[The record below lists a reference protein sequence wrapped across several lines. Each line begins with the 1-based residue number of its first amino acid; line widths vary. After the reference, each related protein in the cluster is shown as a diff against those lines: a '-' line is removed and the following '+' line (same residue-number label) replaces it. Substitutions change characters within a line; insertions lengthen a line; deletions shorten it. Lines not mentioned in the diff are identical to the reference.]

1 MGGND
6 MATTLAGKKVAIL
19 VADGF
24 EQVEMTSPRD
34 ALARAGALVE
44 IVSPEERQVRG
55 WQHTEWGDRFAVDR
69 PIGAVEVTD
78 YDALVLPGGQMNPD
92 NLRTV
97 PEAVRLVREFH
108 AAGKPVAAI
117 CHGPWVLVEA
127 GLVDGLKLTS
137 YPSIR
142 TDVVNAGGQW
152 QDAEVVEDRGI
163 ITSRNPDDLP
173 AFNRAL
179 VLAISASQVPR
190 DTGTTTGAG
199 EPIEHAGPTGAR

>member
-1 MGGND
+1 

-34 ALARAGALVE
+34 ALIRAGALVE
-44 IVSPEERQVRG
+44 LVSPQERQVRG
-55 WQHTEWGDRFAVDR
+55 WQHTEWGETFAVDR
-69 PIGAVEVTD
+69 PVVAVEATD

-92 NLRTV
+92 HLRTNAK
-97 PEAVRLVREFH
+97 AVQLVREFH
-108 AAGKPVAAI
+108 EAGKPIAAI

-127 GLVDGLKLTS
+127 GLVDGLRLTS

-152 QDAEVVEDRGI
+152 QDAEVVEDRNI

-173 AFNRAL
+173 AFNRAT
-179 VLAISASQVPR
+179 VVAIANSTVPR
-190 DTGTTTGAG
+190 DVNTTTAAG
-199 EPIEHAGPTGAR
+199 EPIEQAGPSGAR

>member
-1 MGGND
+1 
-6 MATTLAGKKVAIL
+6 MAMTLAGKKVAIL

-34 ALARAGALVE
+34 ALIRAGALVE
-44 IVSPEERQVRG
+44 IVSPQERQVRG
-55 WQHTEWGDRFAVDR
+55 WQHTEWGETFAVDR
-69 PIGAVEVTD
+69 PVVAVEATD

-92 NLRTV
+92 HLRTNAK
-97 PEAVRLVREFH
+97 AVQLVRDFH
-108 AAGKPVAAI
+108 EAGKPIAAI

-127 GLVDGLKLTS
+127 GLTDGLRLTS

-173 AFNRAL
+173 AFNRAT
-179 VLAISASQVPR
+179 VVAIANSQVPR
-190 DTGTTTGAG
+190 DVNTTTAAG
-199 EPIEHAGPTGAR
+199 EPIEQAGASGAR

>member
-1 MGGND
+1 MP
-6 MATTLAGKKVAIL
+6 TTLAGKKVAMM

-34 ALARAGALVE
+34 ALTRAGALVE

-55 WQHTEWGDRFAVDR
+55 WKHTEWGETFAGDR
-69 PIGAVEVTD
+69 PVDAVAATD

-92 NLRTV
+92 NLRANAR
-97 PEAVRLVREFH
+97 AVQLVRDFH
-108 AAGKPVAAI
+108 EAGKPIAAI
-117 CHGPWVLVEA
+117 CHAPWMLVEA
-127 GLVDGLKLTS
+127 GLVDGLRLTS
-137 YPSIR
+137 YSSIR

-173 AFNRAL
+173 AFNRA
-179 VLAISASQVPR
+179 VVVAIGASQVPR
-190 DTGTTTGAG
+190 DVGTTTGAG

>member
-1 MGGND
+1 M
-6 MATTLAGKKVAIL
+6 MAMTLAGKKVAIL

-34 ALARAGALVE
+34 ALIRAGALVE
-44 IVSPEERQVRG
+44 IVSPQERQVRG
-55 WQHTEWGDRFAVDR
+55 WQHTEWGETFAVDR
-69 PIGAVEVTD
+69 PVVAVEATD

-92 NLRTV
+92 HLRTNAK
-97 PEAVRLVREFH
+97 AVQLVRDFH
-108 AAGKPVAAI
+108 EAGKPIAAI

-127 GLVDGLKLTS
+127 GLTDGLRLTS

-173 AFNRAL
+173 AFNRAT
-179 VLAISASQVPR
+179 VVAIANSQVPR
-190 DTGTTTGAG
+190 DVNTTTAAG
-199 EPIEHAGPTGAR
+199 EPIEQAGPSGAR

>member
-1 MGGND
+1 M
-6 MATTLAGKKVAIL
+6 MAMTLAGKKVAIL

-34 ALARAGALVE
+34 ALIRAGALVE
-44 IVSPEERQVRG
+44 IVSPQERQVRG
-55 WQHTEWGDRFAVDR
+55 WQHTEWGETFAVDR
-69 PIGAVEVTD
+69 PVVAVEATD

-92 NLRTV
+92 HLRTNAK
-97 PEAVRLVREFH
+97 AVQLVRDFH
-108 AAGKPVAAI
+108 EAGKPIAAI

-127 GLVDGLKLTS
+127 GLTDGLRLTS

-173 AFNRAL
+173 AFNRAT
-179 VLAISASQVPR
+179 VVAIANSQVPR
-190 DTGTTTGAG
+190 DVNTTTAAG
-199 EPIEHAGPTGAR
+199 EPIEQAGASGAR

>member
-1 MGGND
+1 

-34 ALARAGALVE
+34 ALIRAGALVE
-44 IVSPEERQVRG
+44 IVSPEARQVRG
-55 WQHTEWGDRFAVDR
+55 WTHTTWGETFAVDR
-69 PIGAVEVTD
+69 PVEAVDATD

-92 NLRTV
+92 RLRANAK
-97 PEAVRLVREFH
+97 AVQLVRDVHE
-108 AAGKPVAAI
+108 AGKPIGAI

-127 GLVDGLKLTS
+127 GLVDGLRLTS

-142 TDVVNAGGQW
+142 TDVVNAGGHW

-163 ITSRNPDDLP
+163 ITSRAPDDLP

-179 VLAISASQVPR
+179 VLAISASSVPR
-190 DTGTTTGAG
+190 DVGTTTGAG
-199 EPIEHAGPTGAR
+199 TPIEQAGPTGAR

>member
-1 MGGND
+1 VAM
-6 MATTLAGKKVAIL
+6 TLAGKKVAIL

-34 ALARAGALVE
+34 ALIRAGALVE
-44 IVSPEERQVRG
+44 IVSPQERQVRG
-55 WQHTEWGDRFAVDR
+55 WQHTEWGDTFAVDR
-69 PIGAVEVTD
+69 PVVAVEATD

-92 NLRTV
+92 HLRTNTK
-97 PEAVRLVREFH
+97 AIQLVREFH
-108 AAGKPVAAI
+108 EAGKPIAAI
-117 CHGPWVLVEA
+117 CHGPWILVEA
-127 GLVDGLKLTS
+127 GLVDGLRLTS

-173 AFNRAL
+173 AFNRAT
-179 VLAISASQVPR
+179 VVAIATSQVPR
-190 DTGTTTGAG
+190 DVGTTTAAG
-199 EPIEHAGPTGAR
+199 EPIEQAGASGAH